1 MLKDKNR
8 KVELKISGD
17 GSHTLYVPELEEHYH
32 SVNGA
37 INESMHVFI
46 EAGLKQCQKEAISIL
61 EIGLGTGLNAY
72 LTLCHKNEKSIR
84 YHALEKYPV
93 SEELVS
99 QLNFVPGD
107 DKEGQELFHK
117 LHQLPWNQMEP
128 LTTGF
133 SLCKQETDLLSVA
146 FNLTY
151 DLVYFD
157 AFAPD
162 KQPEMWSDAIFR
174 KIYEAMNRG
183 GILTTYC
190 AKGVIRRRLQACGF
204 IVERLPGPKG
214 KREMIRATK
223 Q

>member
-1 MLKDKNR
+1 VLKDKNR

-46 EAGLKQCQKEAISIL
+46 EAGLKQCQKDTISVL

-72 LTLCHKNEKSIR
+72 LTLKNKSDKSIQ

-93 SEELVS
+93 SEELANE
-99 QLNFVPGD
+99 LNFVPED
-107 DKEGQELFHK
+107 DKNGQVQFHRI
-117 LHQLPWNQMEP
+117 HHLPWNKME
-128 LTTGF
+128 LLMDGF
-133 SLCKQETDLLSVA
+133 SLHKQETDLLSVV
-146 FNLTY
+146 FNATY

-157 AFAPD
+157 AFAPE
-162 KQPEMWSDAIFR
+162 KQPEMWSDEIFR
-174 KIYEAMNRG
+174 KIYEAMNNG

>member
-1 MLKDKNR
+1 
-8 KVELKISGD
+8 VELKISGD

-46 EAGLKQCQKEAISIL
+46 EAGLLQCQMDEISIL

-72 LTLCHKNEKSIR
+72 LTMYHRGNKTIS

-93 SEELVS
+93 SVELAN
-99 QLNFVPGD
+99 QLNFVSEE
-107 DKEGQELFHK
+107 DKYGRVLFQK
-117 LHQLPWNQMEP
+117 LHELPWNQLEM
-128 LTTGF
+128 LTSGF
-133 SLCKQETDLLSVA
+133 SIRKEETDLVSVA
-146 FNLTY
+146 LNSTY

-157 AFAPD
+157 AFAPE
-162 KQPEMWSDAIFR
+162 KQPEMWSDEIFQ
-174 KIYEAMNRG
+174 KIHDAMNAG

-214 KREMIRATK
+214 KREMIRAIK

>member
-1 MLKDKNR
+1 MKDKNR

-46 EAGLKQCQKEAISIL
+46 EAGLKQCQKDTISIL

-72 LTLCHKNEKSIR
+72 LTLCNKSDKSIR

-93 SEELVS
+93 SEELAN

-107 DKEGQELFHK
+107 DKEGQVLFRK
-117 LHQLPWNQMEP
+117 LHHLPWNQMEL
-128 LTTGF
+128 LTADF
-133 SLCKQETDLLSVA
+133 LLHKQETDLLSVV
-146 FNLTY
+146 FNSTY

-157 AFAPD
+157 AFAPE
-162 KQPEMWSDAIFR
+162 KQPEMWSDEIFS
-174 KIYEAMNRG
+174 KIYQAMNSG